1 VTCDKVTIAQEE
13 TIPHMWNGTM
23 FGDLNWP
30 LDASLGFVSISIKV
44 RCEDNEITCGVFV
57 VPVQDR
63 RVKDSCEE

>member
-1 VTCDKVTIAQEE
+1 
-13 TIPHMWNGTM
+13 MWNGTM